1 MRNVITV
8 EDWVNS
14 FQMKRKAETEGEEL
28 NGQPE
33 KHFFPR
39 LIDLQKMLVEGKT
52 GPDAQVSPLINAV
65 SGRAEWPVEEARP
78 LNNYGTLMTDR
89 VSVIGKGKV
98 QFIPFVDGYDVV
110 SGYII
115 RAGDPATGKVL
126 CSPDGTPFIR
136 SSP

>member
-39 LIDLQKMLVEGKT
+39 LIDLQSMLAQGKT
-52 GPDAQVSPLINAV
+52 GPAAEQSPLVNPV
-65 SGRAEWPVEEARP
+65 SGKAEWPQEEPRP
-78 LNNYGTLMTDR
+78 LTNYGALISDR
-89 VSVIGKGKV
+89 AAFIGKGKV
-98 QFIPFVDGYDVV
+98 QFIPFVDSYDVV